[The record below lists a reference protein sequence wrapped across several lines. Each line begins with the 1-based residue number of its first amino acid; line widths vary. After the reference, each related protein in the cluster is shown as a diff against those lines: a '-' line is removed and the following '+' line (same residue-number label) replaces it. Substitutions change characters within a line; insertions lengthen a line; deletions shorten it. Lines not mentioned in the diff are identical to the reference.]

1 MSGNRSSSYEMSC
14 WLVLI
19 WRMWGVCLFL
29 DSNLI
34 VQYNYNSILFW
45 LRLFR
50 LLVSLGAWD
59 IRRWWS
65 LQEVHSSA
73 GSEVHKTVLNVQIYS
88 VRLRAEI
95 GWRLS
100 VHSDVHWCSRR
111 GLFYFFTVKL
121 ANICVCIYI
130 TSKFIKCIMI
140 YHYQMSSLK
149 KAVSERSVFLPY
161 LSFGL
166 DRSQKMRDPHMCP
179 EGSQHI
185 QASRCILHLPEVRS
199 WDSWKTLFTLFLVP
213 VDAAL

>member
-1 MSGNRSSSYEMSC
+1 MSC

-19 WRMWGVCLFL
+19 WKMWGGCLFL

-34 VQYNYNSILFW
+34 VQCNYNSILFW

-88 VRLRAEI
+88 VRLRAEV

-100 VHSDVHWCSRR
+100 VHPDVHWCSRR
-111 GLFYFFTVKL
+111 GKDSSTFSQLNSQIFV
-121 ANICVCIYI
+121 CVYIYI
-130 TSKFIKCIMI
+130 TSKFTKCIMI
-140 YHYQMSSLK
+140 YHNKMSSLK
-149 KAVSERSVFLPY
+149 KVVSKRSVFLPY
-161 LSFGL
+161 LSFAL

-199 WDSWKTLFTLFLVP
+199 WDSWKILLILFLVP